1 MNILGG
7 QTRFEGEQE
16 GGSGAG
22 DHHRDASHGDR
33 GHRRL
38 HRHASR
44 TAHFQDRLRRALV
57 RGLQTQILQEL
68 VSPSQTSYVLITP
81 IVGS

>member
-22 DHHRDASHGDR
+22 DDHRDASHGDR

-44 TAHFQDRLRRALV
+44 TAHIQNRLRRALV
-57 RGLQTQILQEL
+57 RGLQTPILQEL
-68 VSPSQTSYVLITP
+68 VSSSQTNYVLNTP